1 MPSTALIQNDIV
13 VFGLIAAT
21 LGAVFWTASREQG
34 LWKRFYTFVPA
45 LLLCYLI
52 PGIYNTVGLIDGQNT
67 KLYNPIARDI
77 LLPAALILLTLAV
90 DIKGILR
97 LGPKLVLMYLGASAS
112 IMLGAVVAFLVMRA
126 LHPET
131 VAGDTWAGMA
141 ALAGSW
147 IGGGANMLAMREV
160 FDVNATTFGQFA
172 VVDVGVGYVWMAA
185 LIFLA
190 GRAAKI
196 DARSGADT
204 SAIDELKE
212 RIARFQAEHERIP
225 SLTDLMLIVAV
236 AFGGVGLSHA
246 IGAPLAAWFKANV
259 SWASQFSLDAPFV
272 WVVVLSTTLGLSL
285 SFTRART
292 LEGAG
297 ASRLGSLLLYFL
309 IACIGMQM
317 DLLALLDRPW
327 LFLLGLI
334 WIAVHIALLWCLGKL
349 LKVPFFYFAIGSQ
362 SNIGGPASAPVVAA
376 AFHPALAPVGVL
388 LGTMGYATGTTDA
401 LRHRQS
407 AFDQPRLRVF
417 GVLLEPRR
425 VKRGA
430 PQGPAR
436 RHAPVA
442 NRARGFT
449 PPATRVRPATL
460 SRLRRPARTTPVS
473 TPADTYTPRHPCR
486 PSTAHCQRQAAARP
500 ARSAGSRWHLP
511 RPPSRWRRYAPAH
524 AAPAAA
530 RSDGRLHA
538 ASSAR
543 ACHRAR
549 TRCWR

>member
-1 MPSTALIQNDIV
+1 MIQNDIV

-112 IMLGAVVAFLVMRA
+112 IMLGAVVAFLAMRA

-334 WIAVHIALLWCLGKL
+334 WIAVHIVLLWCLGKL

-401 LRHRQS
+401 LRHRQP

-430 PQGPAR
+430 PQGQAR

-449 PPATRVRPATL
+449 QPASRVRPATP
-460 SRLRRPARTTPVS
+460 SRLRRPART
-473 TPADTYTPRHPCR
+473 A
-486 PSTAHCQRQAAARP
+486 PSEKR
-500 ARSAGSRWHLP
+500 G
-511 RPPSRWRRYAPAH
+511 
-524 AAPAAA
+524 AA
-530 RSDGRLHA
+530 RSGASPRARGQPRPRPYATGNPRSTSHA
-538 ASSAR
+538 FASSASCSNHACVDPSRYVYPQASMSAINR
-543 ACHRAR
+543 ALPTPGKRPASTICR
-549 TRCWR
+549 